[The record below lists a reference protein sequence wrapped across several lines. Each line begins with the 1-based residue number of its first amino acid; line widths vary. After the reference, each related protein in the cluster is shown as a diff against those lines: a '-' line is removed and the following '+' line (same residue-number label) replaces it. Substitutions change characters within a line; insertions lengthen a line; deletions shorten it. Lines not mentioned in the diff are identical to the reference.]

1 MKPESDTPQP
11 SPRELLEERVIALL
25 LGELSDN
32 DAAEIEALM
41 QADASL
47 KAFHDEM
54 LETIDVVGEAHHVA
68 EVKIEDVLGATLKLN
83 EERRAALMEVIGEEA
98 TEAGERAV
106 TERRMHPQPEPR
118 RHWYSLTVME
128 LAATVAILGILAAM
142 LLPALGKAKR
152 TTKMGML
159 ASEAEPASD
168 VSEMQLS
175 SEALGEDAEVEA
187 LEGAIRTGDELVAA
201 SENEGERFSFTV
213 HASSAPSGYITTPA
227 TQSPQS
233 HTVQLQTVDDGA
245 APNVRFSP
253 VTPQQKLFL
262 PGQGQGGTPQSSSRD
277 FATGDLGGDVEQK
290 YLVSNLRGGIRAN
303 NELRLAE
310 KAEGRVR
317 RRQPAAP
324 GGSAGASGLGLL
336 RDSEPQPVDAL
347 SSSLS
352 VADKQREL
360 RRKSEVADSG
370 AVAVDR
376 IGGPVGEATVTLRDD
391 SNLLDA
397 FGTPIGGLAADTMDR
412 SRMDAAFEKATKGTA
427 LAALGDSQRNVGATS
442 GLKSSGIAA
451 PPRVPPA
458 GDGFFAGRSGAQ
470 QRGGAKAQFGWA
482 MRPEEAAAEARD
494 PAPRAMFDAPVA
506 MEAESRGIVKQ
517 QRIGQLAAAKL
528 PALTEQLETDAKS
541 SQTASFDSGVKAAK
555 AKRKL
560 GREVAREVPPTTP
573 QPSASPVIVAGMMDL
588 SDQIS
593 GGGQSADFSSPEPT
607 ELPAF
612 AGMVRGR
619 MSGLGGAQESGAT
632 AAADAV
638 GQMTGVSVADA
649 ARKGGAVVVSGL
661 NDQYDFAKANQG
673 IVAGKPVQIMN
684 EELGQQLQEQISRE
698 AMTVNPDDTDIL
710 LNAPVSAGI
719 RVLSEPASDLAVQ
732 LVSPSGKDVLLA
744 ENKGYVGN
752 SGFGFQAPG
761 RDLAEVER
769 LGRRSES
776 KAIAENFS
784 RAAVRPMFKQP
795 ADKSETLAK
804 RVKKLDDSE
813 SPLEAK
819 EAQVGQQVAKMGK
832 ALGGGMGGGG
842 GFGGAGASVGQN
854 EKWRRLPEDFSKF
867 QDSMFEAGGVKGT
880 VTSDRAAGITLEGEF
895 LNAGTTVAPTSG
907 FSSTLITT
915 ILRSGGVTKDGDLS
929 RVQVLRKGVGIE
941 TVNVEA
947 ILEGTGLNSDVAL
960 EPGDRLIIPKAAKED
975 SAPAKK
981 PAQSKPNPEI
991 QTKDNAFSTFS
1002 LNVSDVSFKLAA
1014 ASLEKGQL
1022 PEPATVRSEEFVNAL
1037 NYRDPAPTGGEK
1049 LSFAWERAGDPFQHN
1064 RDLIRFSI
1072 QTAEVGRES
1081 GRPLNIVVLLDNSG
1095 SMERADRMAI
1105 VRRAL
1110 LTLAEQMTPN
1120 DRISIVAFARTPRLW
1135 VNGMKGG
1142 NPEQLVARV
1151 MNLIPQGGTN
1161 LEAALDLGYE
1171 VAQSHF
1177 RPDGNNRVILLTD
1190 GAANLGD
1197 VEPERLKAK
1206 TEAQR
1211 KKGIALDCFGIG
1223 WEGLNDAMLESL
1235 TRNADGRY
1243 GFLNTEREAR
1253 EDFAE
1258 QLAGALQVAA
1268 SNVKAQVEFN
1278 PRRVVSFRQIGY
1290 EKHQLK
1296 KEQFRD
1302 NTVDAAEI
1310 GAAESG
1316 TALYSIQ
1323 VNHLGQGP
1331 LGVARIR
1338 FLNPGTGVYEE
1349 LEWPL
1354 PYRKDAPALA
1364 DAGPSMRLAGAAA
1377 AFAEWLAKSP
1387 YAGGVTPVE
1396 LQNLLSGV
1404 PESYPNDERPKQLE
1418 AMIRQARQTAGAAGG
1433 P

>member
-1 MKPESDTPQP
+1 MTPESNTPQP

-32 DAAEIEALM
+32 DAAEIKALM

-54 LETIDVVGEAHHVA
+54 KETIDVVGEAHQVA
-68 EVKIEDVLGATLKLN
+68 DVKPEAVPGARLKLDDS
-83 EERRAALMEVIGEEA
+83 RRAALLEVIGENQKDTGNESVSV
-98 TEAGERAV
+98 TSDESRA
-106 TERRMHPQPEPR
+106 RGGRP
-118 RHWYSLTVME
+118 WYRLTLME
-128 LAATVAILGILAAM
+128 LAATVAILLVLGAILIPSVSSSKSKSRAM
-142 LLPALGKAKR
+142 SEIVTSDEMFEAQ
-152 TTKMGML
+152 M
-159 ASEAEPASD
+159 ASEESDKEWGGEKAPAD
-168 VSEMQLS
+168 GFKV
-175 SEALGEDAEVEA
+175 ALPSAGPP
-187 LEGAIRTGDELVAA
+187 DELTYRASSSAAAEFTTPPAPQAPQSYTVRLQDAADEATPNVSFAA
-201 SENEGERFSFTV
+201 S
-213 HASSAPSGYITTPA
+213 
-227 TQSPQS
+227 
-233 HTVQLQTVDDGA
+233 
-245 APNVRFSP
+245 
-253 VTPQQKLFL
+253 TPQQKLFL
-262 PGQGQGGTPQSSSRD
+262 PGQAPGQGQSATPKGYFGNAVSSD
-277 FATGDLGGDVEQK
+277 AGGSDNGNFFIG
-290 YLVSNLRGGIRAN
+290 NLRGGIRVD
-303 NELRLAE
+303 NETRLAE
-310 KAEGRVR
+310 SAEANVNRGQAVVPGGFAGATR
-317 RRQPAAP
+317 RRSLAKPEPKFLGAVV
-324 GGSAGASGLGLL
+324 AGQEAS
-336 RDSEPQPVDAL
+336 DMQV
-347 SSSLS
+347 
-352 VADKQREL
+352 EL
-360 RRKSEVADSG
+360 RRKSEAADSG
-370 AVAVDR
+370 ALAV
-376 IGGPVGEATVTLRDD
+376 RDD
-391 SNLLDA
+391 SHLMDA
-397 FGTPIGGLAADTMDR
+397 FGSPIGGLAADTMNR
-412 SRMDAAFEKATKGTA
+412 SQMDAAFEKATKNRQV
-427 LAALGDSQRNVGATS
+427 AAFGGSQRNEALTS
-442 GLKSSGIAA
+442 GAKTSGFIAI
-451 PPRVPPA
+451 PPA
-458 GDGFFAGRSGAQ
+458 PGGFSAGRAGSQ
-470 QRGGAKAQFGWA
+470 PGGAGTAYFAWA
-482 MRPEEAAAEARD
+482 MQPGEAPAAEDRESAAR
-494 PAPRAMFDAPVA
+494 ATFDAPVA
-506 MEAESRGIVKQ
+506 KEAESRGIVKLQ
-517 QRIGQLAAAKL
+517 QSGPLAVAEL
-528 PALTEQLETDAKS
+528 PALNEQFEMDAKS
-541 SQTASFDSGVKAAK
+541 SQTAWFKSDGVEK

-560 GREVAREVPPTTP
+560 SREVAREVPPPTM
-573 QPSASPVIVAGMMDL
+573 QPPAAPAILAGVMDL
-588 SDQIS
+588 SGQIS
-593 GGGQSADFSSPEPT
+593 GGGQNADFSSPEPT
-607 ELPAF
+607 DSPAF
-612 AGMVRGR
+612 AGMLRGR
-619 MSGLGGAQESGAT
+619 MSGLGAAPETSAT

-638 GQMTGVSVADA
+638 GQMTGLSVADA

-684 EELGQQLQEQISRE
+684 EERGQQLQGQISRE

-710 LNAPVSAGI
+710 LKSRDMAGVRAGI
-719 RVLSEPASDLAVQ
+719 RIEHERASDLALR
-732 LVSPSGKDVLLA
+732 LVSPSGEDVLLT
-744 ENKGYVGN
+744 ENKGHFATK
-752 SGFGFQAPG
+752 GFGFQAAE

-769 LGRRSES
+769 LGRRAES
-776 KAIAENFS
+776 KAIADNLS
-784 RAAVRPMFKQP
+784 RAALRPMFKQP

-813 SPLEAK
+813 SLLEAK
-819 EAQVGQQVAKMGK
+819 EAQVGQQVVTLGE

-842 GFGGAGASVGQN
+842 GFGGAGAAVGQN

-867 QDSMFEAGGVKGT
+867 QDSMFEAGEVKGT

-907 FSSTLITT
+907 FSSTLINT

-941 TVNVEA
+941 AVNVEA

-991 QTKDNAFSTFS
+991 QTRDNAFSTFS

-1014 ASLEKGQL
+1014 ASLEKGQF
-1022 PEPATVRSEEFVNAL
+1022 PEPASVRSEEFVNAF

-1072 QTAEVGRES
+1072 QTAAVGRES

-1095 SMERADRMAI
+1095 SMERADRLAI

-1110 LTLAEQMTPN
+1110 LSLAEQMTPN

-1151 MNLIPQGGTN
+1151 LNLIPQGGTN

-1177 RPDGNNRVILLTD
+1177 RADGNNRVILLTD

-1197 VEPERLKAK
+1197 VDPERLKAK

-1223 WEGLNDAMLESL
+1223 WEGLNDEMLESL

-1253 EDFAE
+1253 EDFAD

-1278 PRRVVSFRQIGY
+1278 PRRVISFRQIGY

-1323 VNHLGQGP
+1323 VNHQGQGP

-1338 FLNPGTGVYEE
+1338 FQNPGTGAYEE

-1364 DAGPSMRLAGAAA
+1364 DAKPSMRLAGAAA
-1377 AFAEWLAKSP
+1377 GFAEWLAKSP
-1387 YAGGVTPVE
+1387 YAGGVSPVE

-1404 PESYPNDERPKQLE
+1404 AENYPNDERPKQLE
-1418 AMIRQARQTAGAAGG
+1418 AMIRQARQTAGATGG